1 MKKISLIFEDDADAD
16 EWHATA
22 TTPNASAFEL
32 KRLTAKARIL
42 VSKRKG
48 KVKAAIN
55 KATL

>member
-42 VSKRKG
+42 VSKRKSR
-48 KVKAAIN
+48 KKAV
-55 KATL
+55 